1 MTNLLTADRPAA
13 RTGRIAVEDG
23 GVKSINTYKYFS
35 SKKILMIC
43 IPGAFTSTCHN
54 QHLPPF
60 ISGLESLHKKNFDE
74 VCCLA
79 SNDPIILELWR
90 NEFKNPKI
98 TFISDGNL
106 EFANKTGLIKSY
118 EKSFMGIRIKRSV
131 LVIDNLKII
140 NIFIDES
147 GLNQTSFDNV
157 YSNI

>member
-1 MTNLLTADRPAA
+1 MIK
-13 RTGRIAVEDG
+13 TGDTIPNIELRAVEDG

-131 LVIDNLKII
+131 LVIDNLKTI